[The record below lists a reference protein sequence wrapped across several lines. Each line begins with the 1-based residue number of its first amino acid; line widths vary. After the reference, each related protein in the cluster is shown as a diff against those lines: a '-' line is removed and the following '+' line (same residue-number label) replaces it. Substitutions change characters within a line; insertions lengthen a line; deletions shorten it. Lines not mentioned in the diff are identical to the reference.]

1 MFIVLHAKRILC
13 IIGLTILFL
22 GGMMIIS
29 YRTLV
34 PVFRPAPT
42 DIAVSMVYIIDAGHG
57 GEDGGAVSA
66 SGVTESTL
74 NLEIAQRLNDV
85 LSFLGK
91 DTVMTRPGGKAVY
104 SAGASTLREKKRSD
118 LQNRVEMVNGYDGA
132 VLLSIHQ
139 NSLPSVPSV
148 HGAQTFYNTVSG
160 ADQLAEQIQ
169 QSLNQT
175 VNAGNEKT
183 EKRIDDTIYLMRQVL
198 CPAVLVEC
206 GFLSNAEET
215 KLLQERQYQTRLAL
229 TIAAG
234 VLQEP
239 PEEARM
245 NTQQNT
251 EENKKENGAVIS

>member
-34 PVFRPAPT
+34 PVFGPELENVTAP
-42 DIAVSMVYIIDAGHG
+42 VVYVIDAGHG

-74 NLEIAQRLNDV
+74 NLEIAQHLNDM

-91 DTVMTRPGGKAVY
+91 DTVMTRPGDTAVY
-104 SAGASTLREKKRSD
+104 SVGASTLREKKRSD
-118 LQNRVEMVNGYDGA
+118 LQNRVAMVNGYDDA

-139 NSLPSVPSV
+139 NSLPTVPSV

-175 VNAGNEKT
+175 VNIGNEKT
-183 EKRIDDTIYLMRQVL
+183 KKQIDDTIYLMRRVSR
-198 CPAVLVEC
+198 PAVLVEC

-215 KLLQERQYQTRLAL
+215 KLLQEQKYQTRLAL
-229 TIAAG
+229 AIAAG

-239 PEEARM
+239 AEDAG
-245 NTQQNT
+245 TDAQQDT
-251 EENKKENGAVIS
+251 AENKQENGAVVS

>member
-34 PVFRPAPT
+34 PVFRPAPA
-42 DIAVSMVYIIDAGHG
+42 DIAVPMVYIIDAGHG

-91 DTVMTRPGGKAVY
+91 DTVMTRPGEKAVY
-104 SAGASTLREKKRSD
+104 SAGASKRSD

>member
-34 PVFRPAPT
+34 PVFRPAPA

-91 DTVMTRPGGKAVY
+91 SWGE
-104 SAGASTLREKKRSD
+104 SC
-118 LQNRVEMVNGYDGA
+118 
-132 VLLSIHQ
+132 
-139 NSLPSVPSV
+139 
-148 HGAQTFYNTVSG
+148 
-160 ADQLAEQIQ
+160 IQ
-169 QSLNQT
+169 CRCL
-175 VNAGNEKT
+175 
-183 EKRIDDTIYLMRQVL
+183 Y
-198 CPAVLVEC
+198 
-206 GFLSNAEET
+206 
-215 KLLQERQYQTRLAL
+215 
-229 TIAAG
+229 AAG
-234 VLQEP
+234 
-239 PEEARM
+239 
-245 NTQQNT
+245 
-251 EENKKENGAVIS
+251 KKAL

>member
-34 PVFRPAPT
+34 PVFRPTPA

-91 DTVMTRPGGKAVY
+91 DTVMTRPGEKAVY

-160 ADQLAEQIQ
+160 ADPAE
-169 QSLNQT
+169 SESNS
-175 VNAGNEKT
+175 E
-183 EKRIDDTIYLMRQVL
+183 RRQRKN
-198 CPAVLVEC
+198 
-206 GFLSNAEET
+206 GET
-215 KLLQERQYQTRLAL
+215 H
-229 TIAAG
+229 
-234 VLQEP
+234 
-239 PEEARM
+239 
-245 NTQQNT
+245 
-251 EENKKENGAVIS
+251 

>member
-29 YRTLV
+29 YRTLG
-34 PVFRPAPT
+34 PVFRPTPA

-91 DTVMTRPGGKAVY
+91 DTVMTRPGEKAVY

-118 LQNRVEMVNGYDGA
+118 LCCSVFIRTACLRYHLSMARRRFTIQFPEQTNWRSRSSRV
-132 VLLSIHQ
+132 
-139 NSLPSVPSV
+139 
-148 HGAQTFYNTVSG
+148 
-160 ADQLAEQIQ
+160 
-169 QSLNQT
+169 
-175 VNAGNEKT
+175 
-183 EKRIDDTIYLMRQVL
+183 
-198 CPAVLVEC
+198 
-206 GFLSNAEET
+206 
-215 KLLQERQYQTRLAL
+215 
-229 TIAAG
+229 
-234 VLQEP
+234 
-239 PEEARM
+239 
-245 NTQQNT
+245 
-251 EENKKENGAVIS
+251 